1 MTAASEVIG
10 DAGQLDAALR
20 VANER
25 AGKENVGAHRP
36 RTRVGSKLDAD
47 SHAEGNMCGAIAS
60 YRFRA
65 LKVPPRAPIFCGG
78 APGTLKLRSDWELS
92 LTSA

>member
-36 RTRVGSKLDAD
+36 RTRCMICESAPDFDPRQNRNNLLNDKRFLEKQVGSRLNAD
-47 SHAEGNMCGAIAS
+47 E
-60 YRFRA
+60 
-65 LKVPPRAPIFCGG
+65 P
-78 APGTLKLRSDWELS
+78 LRK
-92 LTSA
+92 TTI